1 MKKVIFIILIF
12 FYCSGFT
19 LINHEGPNGNTSIKA
34 CLEHFYSVNSTGN
47 PVFSISDFNAVA
59 ITSTLWFRDFR
70 QPLSY
75 QQELASFQLF
85 AFGSGYSLG
94 DILTLTGGVFTSAAT
109 FRVTRIGGGVSPT
122 GATGLLK
129 LSSGSY
135 TTIPPGGTHI
145 LSGGGGS
152 GSRIWKPQYTGNPGV
167 TGRIETIRI
176 VGYTVSLKR
185 PLVQENEW
193 RFICITDIVY
203 YSNSLSGDH
212 HIKSFRIPSLE

>member
-59 ITSTLWFRDFR
+59 IN
-70 QPLSY
+70 
-75 QQELASFQLF
+75 E
-85 AFGSGYSLG
+85 
-94 DILTLTGGVFTSAAT
+94 IVFVGWNG
-109 FRVTRIGGGVSPT
+109 FETRNI
-122 GATGLLK
+122 
-129 LSSGSY
+129 
-135 TTIPPGGTHI
+135 
-145 LSGGGGS
+145 
-152 GSRIWKPQYTGNPGV
+152 
-167 TGRIETIRI
+167 I

-185 PLVQENEW
+185 PLYQENEW

-203 YSNSLSGDH
+203 YSFALDPRLNGLSGDH